1 MSDGPEKSARDATAF
16 RDPATAGGWLSPVRE
31 CLLQRIP
38 ALNHYRAGIELRL
51 VSVVD
56 HRWRAER
63 GRCGLV
69 LRVRP
74 IAILGTARPEES
86 PARRRAGLPL
96 RPGGDSPPPKLALSS
111 AGAAHCSR
119 RRAGSISASRRARC
133 AKSASR

>member
-16 RDPATAGGWLSPVRE
+16 RDPATSGGWLSPVRE

-56 HRWRAER
+56 HRWRADR

-69 LRVRP
+69 LRVCRITLRTTP
-74 IAILGTARPEES
+74 PRLRQLYHARLAS
-86 PARRRAGLPL
+86 K
-96 RPGGDSPPPKLALSS
+96 GDRFGRS
-111 AGAAHCSR
+111 AA
-119 RRAGSISASRRARC
+119 
-133 AKSASR
+133 